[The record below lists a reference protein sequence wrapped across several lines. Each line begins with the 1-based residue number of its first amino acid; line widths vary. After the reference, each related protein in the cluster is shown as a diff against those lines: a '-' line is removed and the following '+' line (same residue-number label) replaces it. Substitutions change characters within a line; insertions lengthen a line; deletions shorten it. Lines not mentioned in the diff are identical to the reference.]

1 MLRSEI
7 FSMSRNLGKSALCY
21 VSRMGLEQVKT
32 LDLPVV
38 SDVRG
43 NLAVAEGVTLP
54 FAIARAYWL
63 YDVPAGSTRG
73 GHAHRR
79 LQQVLIALSGSF
91 DVVLDDGRVR
101 KTVSLNRPDRG
112 LYLPRGIWRELENF
126 SAGAVCLVLASEP
139 YDESEYVRDY
149 GEFLALSGK

>member
-1 MLRSEI
+1 
-7 FSMSRNLGKSALCY
+7 
-21 VSRMGLEQVKT
+21 MGLEQVKT

-91 DVVLDDGRVR
+91 DVVLDDGRAR

>member
-1 MLRSEI
+1 
-7 FSMSRNLGKSALCY
+7 
-21 VSRMGLEQVKT
+21 MGLEQVKT